1 MKLLGVDYGLRRI
14 GLAISEG
21 TMSHPIGKVSNLAG
35 VARIASE
42 HGIDKIV
49 VGLPGLNNPK
59 IKSFGD
65 RLGEVTSLPVEYWDE
80 GFSTRQARAEM
91 IAAGVPTKARRE
103 SIDQTAAAVIL
114 QGYLD
119 AHKEDRLV

>member
-1 MKLLGVDYGLRRI
+1 
-14 GLAISEG
+14 
-21 TMSHPIGKVSNLAG
+21 MSHPIGKVSNLAG

-65 RLGEVTSLPVEYWDE
+65 RLGEVTGLQVEYWDE